1 MKFRSLIFS
10 LKENKVLVFIVLIS
24 SIILGAVTFPNH
36 YNFRTYNLDLGVYT
50 NAMYDYIHFQWNDS
64 MSFKREPEN
73 LLADHFDLYLIIFS
87 PLSLIFKSYTLLV
100 VQWLFV
106 LIGGIG
112 VFKVILLKS
121 SKKYLANLAAIHFFL
136 FFGIIAALNFDYHS
150 NVVAT
155 MIVPW
160 FILAI
165 LKQNLRTAF
174 ILLICIII
182 GKENMSLWMFLLT
195 IGLAIDQWKSKR
207 IRNYL
212 FLLSGI
218 SLLLFIAIIG
228 FIMPAISNSGEYPHF
243 HYNILGANGKQAIL
257 FMLQHPIDSLII
269 MFTNHIGDP
278 DANYIKAETYMF
290 LCLSGLPLLLRKP
303 QYLIMLIPIFF
314 QKMFHDNFFMWS
326 HSAQYSI
333 EFAPILSIGAFVV
346 LSDIKLK
353 SVSYSLGVL
362 LIALTSYG
370 TFKTT
375 DDTIYWTDK
384 TRLKIYSKDHY
395 KRNFDVKFAHSQ
407 LNKIPE
413 GAIVSTQPSFIPHV
427 AWRDRIYE
435 FPRIDNADYIIFHK
449 DEYTTPLGPEDFEK
463 ITTELLN
470 STTWTT
476 IVNKKGVVILKRKK

>member
-353 SVSYSLGVL
+353 SVS
-362 LIALTSYG
+362 I
-370 TFKTT
+370 
-375 DDTIYWTDK
+375 
-384 TRLKIYSKDHY
+384 H
-395 KRNFDVKFAHSQ
+395 
-407 LNKIPE
+407 
-413 GAIVSTQPSFIPHV
+413 
-427 AWRDRIYE
+427 
-435 FPRIDNADYIIFHK
+435 
-449 DEYTTPLGPEDFEK
+449 
-463 ITTELLN
+463 
-470 STTWTT
+470 
-476 IVNKKGVVILKRKK
+476 